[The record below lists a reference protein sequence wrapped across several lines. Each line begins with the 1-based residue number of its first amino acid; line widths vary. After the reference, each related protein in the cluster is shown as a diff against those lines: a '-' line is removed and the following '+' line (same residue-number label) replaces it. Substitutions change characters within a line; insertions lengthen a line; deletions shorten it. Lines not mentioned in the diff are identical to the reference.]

1 MKPTAKTLTNRQKN
15 AVKWQKN
22 LISRQKRSVT
32 EQKHR
37 GKRRYNERLGRF
49 AEWFVIV
56 YMTLKGY
63 RLLRHR
69 YKCTAGEI
77 DLIFKQGK
85 QIVFCEVKLRRDAS
99 NLLYSVTQSQK
110 NRIVKAAGF
119 WMAQNKAVQLNARF
133 DFIGLTLWQKPTHI
147 KAAF

>member
-1 MKPTAKTLTNRQKN
+1 MKIDSKIIANKQKTSNNRQQKPTNRQKN
-15 AVKWQKN
+15 
-22 LISRQKRSVT
+22 
-32 EQKHR
+32 
-37 GKRRYNERLGRF
+37 ERLGRL
-49 AEWFVIV
+49 AEWFAII
-56 YMTLKGY
+56 YMSLKGY

-69 YKCTAGEI
+69 YKCNAGEI

-85 QIVFCEVKLRRDAS
+85 EIVFCEVKFRRDAN

-110 NRIVKAAGF
+110 NRIIKAAGF